1 MDGRR
6 DDCCDYFGINN
17 GQGTS
22 TFSGFGGPGADAAND
37 SLPFSGEAF
46 AGFDGAYLE
55 AEDIDGDGR
64 NPRPN
69 APFTMTWATVN
80 GSCAGTLVFS
90 GKFAMGNYPEI
101 DSDDF
106 VNVQASVDD
115 AVAAT
120 VLQLRGNGDGRN
132 EPSP

>member
-1 MDGRR
+1 MPFFSDGGS
-6 DDCCDYFGINN
+6 DYFGINN
-17 GQGTS
+17 GQGAS
-22 TFSGFGGPGADAAND
+22 TFSGYGGPGAVAAND
-37 SLPFSGEAF
+37 SLPYKQEAF

-55 AEDIDGDGR
+55 AEDIDGEGFDD
-64 NPRPN
+64 
-69 APFTMTWATVN
+69 PFTMTWANVS

-90 GKFAMGNYPEI
+90 GKFAMGKMRYI
-101 DSDDF
+101 DSSDF
-106 VNVQASVDD
+106 VNVQASVDG

>member
-1 MDGRR
+1 MPFFSDGLG
-6 DDCCDYFGINN
+6 DYFGINN
-17 GQGTS
+17 GPGAS
-22 TFSGFGGPGADAAND
+22 TFSGYGGPGVAAAND
-37 SLPFSGEAF
+37 SLPFTVEAF

-55 AEDIDGDGR
+55 ADNIVSKGYDV
-64 NPRPN
+64 PL
-69 APFTMTWATVN
+69 TMTWANVS

-90 GKFAMGNYPEI
+90 GKFAMGNYPQI
-101 DSDDF
+101 FSDDF
-106 VNVQASVDD
+106 VNVQASVDG